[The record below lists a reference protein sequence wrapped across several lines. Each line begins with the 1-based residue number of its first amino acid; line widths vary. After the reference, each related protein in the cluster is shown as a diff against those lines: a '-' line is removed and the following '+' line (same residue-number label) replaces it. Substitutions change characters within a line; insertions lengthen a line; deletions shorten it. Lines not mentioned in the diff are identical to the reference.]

1 MKLQLVLVM
10 LLVSFIGDI
19 NIISVH
25 LNTVPLIA
33 VTYN

>member
-10 LLVSFIGDI
+10 LLVSSIGFS

-25 LNTVPLIA
+25 LNTVTLIT
-33 VTYN
+33 VKYN